1 MKGMEMSINW
11 VDYYFPMLDNLNGME
26 KLRLV
31 RKLTDSLL
39 KNDKTVNTPA
49 VNAGQYAFSKLAGV
63 WADDPEADM
72 MERAIAEGRV
82 SNKTRNLSSFDE

>member
-49 VNAGQYAFSKLAGV
+49 VNAGQYAFQSWL
-63 WADDPEADM
+63 
-72 MERAIAEGRV
+72 ERGRTTQ
-82 SNKTRNLSSFDE
+82 KRI